1 MFSYL
6 FIFATIA
13 SCSAFTN
20 LIGGSRLVKGATSLY
35 MGNMVENF
43 RFVKHFNRFTFKTL
57 YKCVAA
63 AGLEEALSGAGPLTG
78 KVCCDIAYNFL
89 KHHFLSPTYSVCAN
103 GCRFC

>member
-1 MFSYL
+1 MICYL
-6 FIFATIA
+6 VILLTVAA
-13 SCSAFTN
+13 CSAFTN
-20 LIGGSRLVKGATSLY
+20 FNVIGTSSRILKGATNLQ

-78 KVCCDIAYNFL
+78 KSKSAT
-89 KHHFLSPTYSVCAN
+89 S
-103 GCRFC
+103 